1 MGNPTYTPPERQAE
15 PEGQPVV
22 IAGLQWRLDANE
34 KVLLFGRDPLGSV
47 ARNVRQGCK
56 RFPFCAV
63 RQPGGYRSEKFVTEG
78 EAIGFVEAS
87 IPAYLEH
94 IAYRAVHPSEG
105 LPWLHIQSHL

>member
-1 MGNPTYTPPERQAE
+1 M
-15 PEGQPVV
+15 
-22 IAGLQWRLDANE
+22 
-34 KVLLFGRDPLGSV
+34 LFGRDPLDSV

-94 IAYRAVHPSEG
+94 VAYRAVHPSEG